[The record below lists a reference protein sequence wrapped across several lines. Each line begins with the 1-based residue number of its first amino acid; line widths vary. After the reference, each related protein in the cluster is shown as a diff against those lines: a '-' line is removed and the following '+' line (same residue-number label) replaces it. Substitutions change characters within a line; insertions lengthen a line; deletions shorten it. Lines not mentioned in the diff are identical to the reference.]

1 MRVNIL
7 RVRSIG
13 VAANAQTYLL
23 GGRIWVKIKQL
34 VRRRSGNKSF
44 FLLSIWGTSLM
55 VEHSKSSLVLIGYVS
70 NYQCMSGPVEEVRFL
85 CSPPNISFRLVER
98 QHT

>member
-1 MRVNIL
+1 
-7 RVRSIG
+7 
-13 VAANAQTYLL
+13 
-23 GGRIWVKIKQL
+23 
-34 VRRRSGNKSF
+34 
-44 FLLSIWGTSLM
+44 M

-98 QHT
+98 QHTWRRSVPVRFPFSKLVLIEKKVIVVKIYDL